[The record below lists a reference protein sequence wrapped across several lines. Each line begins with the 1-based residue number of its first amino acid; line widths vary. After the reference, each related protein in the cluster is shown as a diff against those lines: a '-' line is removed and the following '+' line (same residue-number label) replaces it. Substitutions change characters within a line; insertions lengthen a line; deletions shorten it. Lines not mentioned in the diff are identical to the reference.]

1 MLDKPYGSILQYA
14 HCLRIMNNKLRKT
27 MKVALIGLGNQTL
40 NDHIPSLLKRR
51 DVGISM
57 VCDVSNN
64 AIRLFSEKYPD
75 LSKTVEKYKDF
86 TKMPLSDVSF
96 VVLSLPHDKYLKVIN
111 ILVKK
116 RIPFIKEKPFA
127 RNKKEMRKILS
138 LPDIERYCFVCS
150 QRRYSSLYKKALE
163 LKKDVGKPYLFN
175 IIYTLKIQ
183 NPHRGWRGNTVK
195 AGGGCLI
202 DMGYHII
209 DQLLWWFGEPEKIF
223 VSKSNLAVPKIKD
236 YAEDTSI
243 VSFKYKNG
251 LQGSIILS
259 RSAGEKKEEYNLVG
273 SKAQIVGN
281 KRNLVLKNK
290 EGKILLELNN
300 KNNSEMI
307 DNQLDFFI
315 KRVKDGKDFSDIL
328 FQHKKNM
335 EFINRCYK
343 LASN

>member
-1 MLDKPYGSILQYA
+1 
-14 HCLRIMNNKLRKT
+14 LRTCR
-27 MKVALIGLGNQTL
+27 
-40 NDHIPSLLKRR
+40 
-51 DVGISM
+51 
-57 VCDVSNN
+57 
-64 AIRLFSEKYPD
+64 
-75 LSKTVEKYKDF
+75 
-86 TKMPLSDVSF
+86 
-96 VVLSLPHDKYLKVIN
+96 
-111 ILVKK
+111 
-116 RIPFIKEKPFA
+116 
-127 RNKKEMRKILS
+127 
-138 LPDIERYCFVCS
+138 
-150 QRRYSSLYKKALE
+150 
-163 LKKDVGKPYLFN
+163 
-175 IIYTLKIQ
+175 
-183 NPHRGWRGNTVK
+183 
-195 AGGGCLI
+195 
-202 DMGYHII
+202 
-209 DQLLWWFGEPEKIF
+209 PEKIF